1 MVLGATDSVKCKQ
14 RSLSYSPIGA
24 VANELYSLK
33 VAFQWFPT
41 RRGAGCT
48 ALNYTNPN
56 ERERERRRG
65 KKITAAVLLLENF
78 FRVNESSIYH
88 LNSIES
94 RIICMLCQMAFLW
107 CICHSLQVRHP
118 PQLILSQT
126 QFSSALSTGASFMHA
141 SQSAIEKWFKKQKNN
156 NKNDAKSMPNPHSE
170 RLKAG
175 ILGTC

>member
-1 MVLGATDSVKCKQ
+1 MVLGATDSVKRKQ

-33 VAFQWFPT
+33 VALQWFPT

-48 ALNYTNPN
+48 ALNHANPN
-56 ERERERRRG
+56 ERERERGRG
-65 KKITAAVLLLENF
+65 KKITAAVLLLEKF
-78 FRVNESSIYH
+78 FHINESSIHH

-94 RIICMLCQMAFLW
+94 RIICMLCQMAFN
-107 CICHSLQVRHP
+107 ISLVHM
-118 PQLILSQT
+118 PQP
-126 QFSSALSTGASFMHA
+126 SSPSPTTVNPVTDTIQLCFINWSIFYACMQHKAL
-141 SQSAIEKWFKKQKNN
+141 E
-156 NKNDAKSMPNPHSE
+156 KNDLKNKKTATTTPPHSE